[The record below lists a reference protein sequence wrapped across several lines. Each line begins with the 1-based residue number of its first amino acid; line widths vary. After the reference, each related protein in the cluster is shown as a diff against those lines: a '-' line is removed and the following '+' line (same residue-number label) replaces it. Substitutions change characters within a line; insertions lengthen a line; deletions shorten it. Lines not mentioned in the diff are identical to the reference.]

1 MIGGQKVA
9 AVIVGRG
16 GSKGLPGKNL
26 ADLGGKPLIA
36 WSVAAAMV
44 SAYVDMV
51 AVSSDDDGILDAARK
66 SGCEHAI
73 RRPDDLAT
81 DVASVHDALVH
92 ALNALNWSDGYVVLL
107 QATSPLRTAGD
118 IDACIEAC
126 VEADAPSAVTVAAVS
141 KPPQWMFRINDVQ
154 TLSPLIENDGLYRRQ
169 DTEQVYALNGAVYV
183 AHTEWYRRNRNFICE
198 ETVAT
203 IMPAERSVDV
213 DTEMDL
219 TLARALLV

>member
-1 MIGGQKVA
+1 MIAGHRVA

-36 WSVAAAMV
+36 WSVEAAVGANC
-44 SAYVDMV
+44 VDVV
-51 AVSSDDDGILDAARK
+51 AVSSDDPGILNAARLA
-66 SGCEHAI
+66 GCEHTI
-73 RRPDDLAT
+73 NRPDDLAT
-81 DVASVHDALVH
+81 DTASVHDTLIH
-92 ALNALNWSDGYVVLL
+92 ALDALNWSDGLIVLL
-107 QATSPLRTAGD
+107 QATSPLRTAAD
-118 IDACIEAC
+118 IDVC
-126 VEADAPSAVTVAAVS
+126 VEDCIKANASSAVTVAAVS